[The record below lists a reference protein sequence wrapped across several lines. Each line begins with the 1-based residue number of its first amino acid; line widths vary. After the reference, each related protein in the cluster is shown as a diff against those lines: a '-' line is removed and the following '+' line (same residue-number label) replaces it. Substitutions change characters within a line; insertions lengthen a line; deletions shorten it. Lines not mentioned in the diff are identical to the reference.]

1 MHPGTVEHMGKA
13 LIILIGITLLVYA
26 IFDLIATPKDRV
38 RFVPRPL
45 WFLIVLIAPVGPLL
59 WLFFGRL
66 KPAAPP
72 KPSSGGWTPPP
83 GPKGPDDDPDYLRG
97 L

>member
-1 MHPGTVEHMGKA
+1 MGKFVIIA
-13 LIILIGITLLVYA
+13 FAIILLVFA
-26 IFDLIATPKDRV
+26 IFDLVATPKERV
-38 RFVPRPL
+38 RILPKPL

-59 WLFFGRL
+59 WLFFGRV

-72 KPSSGGWTPPP
+72 KPSSGGGWTPPP

>member
-1 MHPGTVEHMGKA
+1 MGKA
-13 LIILIGITLLVYA
+13 VLLVLGIVLIVYA
-26 IFDLIATPKDRV
+26 IFDLIATPKEQV
-38 RFVPRPL
+38 KYLPKIAWFVV
-45 WFLIVLIAPVGPLL
+45 VLVPFIGPLL
-59 WLFFGRL
+59 WVFAGHA

-72 KPSSGGWTPPP
+72 KPRGTGWTPPP

>member
-1 MHPGTVEHMGKA
+1 MGKA
-13 LIILIGITLLVYA
+13 LIILIGVALLIYA
-26 IFDLIATPKDRV
+26 IFDLIATPADRV
-38 RFVPRPL
+38 RFLPKPV
-45 WFLIVLIAPVGPLL
+45 WFIIVLLAPVGPLI

-66 KPAAPP
+66 KATPP
-72 KPSSGGWTPPP
+72 PRSSGGGWTPPP

>member
-1 MHPGTVEHMGKA
+1 MGKFVIIA
-13 LIILIGITLLVYA
+13 FAIILLVFA
-26 IFDLIATPKDRV
+26 IFDLVATPKERV
-38 RFVPRPL
+38 RILPKPL
-45 WFLIVLIAPVGPLL
+45 WFLILLFAPVGPLL
-59 WLFFGRL
+59 WLLFGRQ

-83 GPKGPDDDPDYLRG
+83 GPRGPDDDPDYLRG